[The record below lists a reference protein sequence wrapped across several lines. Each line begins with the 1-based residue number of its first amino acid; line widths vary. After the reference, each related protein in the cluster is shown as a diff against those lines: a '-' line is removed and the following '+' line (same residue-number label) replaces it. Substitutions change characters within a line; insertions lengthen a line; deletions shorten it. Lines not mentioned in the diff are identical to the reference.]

1 MIKETAEKLM
11 GRSLEKNDG
20 LSIEIIEETE
30 LLLDIKL
37 PKYLKDFYS
46 KIGNIQLF
54 TKSFNKIID
63 IDKLYFKDDKLV
75 FLEENQE
82 VCIWGINIYEE
93 DPIVYQNSNDEWY
106 SEEVILSEFLN
117 IIMYYQCA
125 QGYKN
130 VENIDAKNI
139 KEKINKIL
147 NEMEK
152 VVDHNHLIIYWKNNV
167 LLWYYTDEENKMQN
181 DSVIILG
188 LTEEKLKTFKNEYG
202 I

>member
-1 MIKETAEKLM
+1 MIKETAEKLL

-20 LSIEIIEETE
+20 ISIEIIEETE
-30 LLLDIKL
+30 LILDIKL
-37 PKYLKDFYS
+37 QKYLKDFYS

-54 TKSFNKIID
+54 TESFNKIID
-63 IDKLYFKDDKLV
+63 TDRLYFKDDKLV

-106 SEEVILSEFLN
+106 SEEVKLSEFLY

-130 VENIDAKNI
+130 VENIDTKNI

-147 NEMEK
+147 NEMQK
-152 VVDHNHLIIYWKNNV
+152 VVDHDHLIIYWKNNV
-167 LLWYYTDEENKMQN
+167 LLWYYTDEENEMQN

-188 LTEEKLKTFKNEYG
+188 LTEEKLKTFKNGCG